1 MINITTVQRGQRVA
15 VWNYKGDGSQLHLH
29 EEKGE
34 RTMDNKEL
42 KTLHQ
47 GNHLT
52 MVARGSWEY
61 VQRNTNKP
69 AVGIVA
75 ITNENKV
82 VLVEQ
87 FRPPVQRNVIEI
99 PAGLSGDIPGAEDEA
114 LIEAAKRELLEETG
128 YTAKRWQDLGGGFS
142 SPGMTDESIEL
153 FLAEGLEKQ
162 HAGGGD
168 ATEDITI
175 HEVPIE
181 SVFQW
186 LQERNVPIDLKLL
199 AALFAAEQYKKMNIS
214 NE

>member
-1 MINITTVQRGQRVA
+1 
-15 VWNYKGDGSQLHLH
+15 
-29 EEKGE
+29 
-34 RTMDNKEL
+34 MDNNEL

-52 MVARGSWEY
+52 MVARGNWEY

-75 ITNENKV
+75 ITDENKV

-87 FRPPVQRNVIEI
+87 FRPPVNSRVIEI

-114 LIEAAKRELLEETG
+114 LIEAAKRELIEETG
-128 YTAKRWQDLGGGFS
+128 YTAKHWQNLGGGFS
-142 SPGMTDESIEL
+142 SPGMTDETIEL

-168 ATEDITI
+168 ASEDITI
-175 HEVPIE
+175 HEVPIK

-186 LQERNVPIDLKLL
+186 LQKHKTPLDIKLL
-199 AALFAAEQYKKMNIS
+199 AALFAAEQYKTNLKG
-214 NE
+214 EK